1 MDFQRYAESLRARLH
16 GGEVS
21 RPMVIGV
28 AVILLVAAV
37 AAVVHFGG
45 SLAGPAFEVERAQA
59 SDGAQEE
66 APAAPVQV
74 AVYVSGQVASPGL
87 YYLDEGKRVADAV
100 DAAGG
105 FVEGAAQGQLNL
117 ARVLVDG
124 EQIDVPSQEA
134 VEAAAST
141 ASSTT
146 AASSA
151 SASSGRININTADAA
166 ALQTLDGI
174 GQATAAKIIADR
186 EANGPFKTIED
197 LKRVSGIGDKKLAGL
212 KDFICV

>member
-28 AVILLVAAV
+28 AVILLVAVV
-37 AAVVHFGG
+37 AAAVHFGG
-45 SLAGPAFEVERAQA
+45 SLAGPAVEVERAQA

-66 APAAPVQV
+66 APAAPAQV

-212 KDFICV
+212 KDSICV